1 MYDFGAKDGPTSLI
15 ITPFISVSSPFSV
28 SNENKHEGAQ
38 EKVEKLHIV

>member
-1 MYDFGAKDGPTSLI
+1 MYDFGWADVTDNHSA
-15 ITPFISVSSPFSV
+15 FISVSSPFSV